1 MQFSN
6 IKCKSMQFENIENT
20 NLMKVTLSIVHPG
33 LNDKGTFI
41 SENAIRNA
49 EESIKNKPILAYILR
64 DDEGNVEDFDTHNMD
79 VKLVEVGNGYEL
91 KTHYVEVP
99 IGVISE
105 SCNPRYVNIDGI
117 EYFQC
122 DGYVWRNYG
131 NGAAELI
138 EDNEF
143 KSVSME
149 IQILDGEFDKHNDIY
164 TINNYVYEGVT
175 VLGDHVLP
183 GIGGAK
189 IQKYSVCTDYKDALA
204 DIYKEIYS
212 LERKEA
218 SMETEII
225 KEEVQSE
232 EVVEETT
239 EIVEDNEQETV
250 METVEEAEEQV
261 VEVEENVVEE
271 TEEEVVE
278 EETESL
284 DVFSN
289 ILEEVPS
296 TLKEVANII
305 GEKFSAMNEELNELR
320 EFKSKIDLEELKG
333 QVDEISN
340 KYDLDV
346 DTTELKEKAITKDIT
361 LEQFEK
367 ELKVLFAEKVLENG
381 KFSKEIKEEPAKV
394 TVTSHEE
401 EKSIYGGLFEKHGL
415 NK

>member
-218 SMETEII
+218 SMETEVI
-225 KEEVQSE
+225 KE
-232 EVVEETT
+232 EVVEEVVEEAT
-239 EIVEDNEQETV
+239 EIVENNEQETV
-250 METVEEAEEQV
+250 METIEETEEQV
-261 VEVEENVVEE
+261 VEVEENVIEE
-271 TEEEVVE
+271 TEEVVE

-320 EFKSKIDLEELKG
+320 EFKSKIDLEELKV

-340 KYDLDV
+340 KYELDV

-415 NK
+415 K

>member
-189 IQKYSVCTDYKDALA
+189 IQKYS
-204 DIYKEIYS
+204 EIG
-212 LERKEA
+212 RA
-218 SMETEII
+218 H
-225 KEEVQSE
+225 V
-232 EVVEETT
+232 
-239 EIVEDNEQETV
+239 
-250 METVEEAEEQV
+250 
-261 VEVEENVVEE
+261 
-271 TEEEVVE
+271 
-278 EETESL
+278 
-284 DVFSN
+284 
-289 ILEEVPS
+289 
-296 TLKEVANII
+296 
-305 GEKFSAMNEELNELR
+305 
-320 EFKSKIDLEELKG
+320 
-333 QVDEISN
+333 
-340 KYDLDV
+340 
-346 DTTELKEKAITKDIT
+346 
-361 LEQFEK
+361 
-367 ELKVLFAEKVLENG
+367 
-381 KFSKEIKEEPAKV
+381 
-394 TVTSHEE
+394 
-401 EKSIYGGLFEKHGL
+401 
-415 NK
+415 

>member
-218 SMETEII
+218 SMETEVI
-225 KEEVQSE
+225 KE
-232 EVVEETT
+232 EVVEEVVEEAT
-239 EIVEDNEQETV
+239 EIVENNEQETV
-250 METVEEAEEQV
+250 METIEETEEQV
-261 VEVEENVVEE
+261 VEVEENVIEE
-271 TEEEVVE
+271 TEEVVE

-320 EFKSKIDLEELKG
+320 EFKSKIDLEELKV

-340 KYDLDV
+340 KYELDV

-367 ELKVLFAEKVLENG
+367 ELKVLFAEKVLENA

-401 EKSIYGGLFEKHGL
+401 ERSIYGGLFEKHGL

>member
-218 SMETEII
+218 SMETEVI
-225 KEEVQSE
+225 KE
-232 EVVEETT
+232 EVVEEVVEEAT
-239 EIVEDNEQETV
+239 EIVENNEQETV
-250 METVEEAEEQV
+250 METIEETEEQV
-261 VEVEENVVEE
+261 VEVEENVIEE
-271 TEEEVVE
+271 TEEVVE

-367 ELKVLFAEKVLENG
+367 ELKVLFAEKVLENA
-381 KFSKEIKEEPAKV
+381 KFSKEVKEEPAKV

-415 NK
+415 K

>member
-218 SMETEII
+218 SMETEVI
-225 KEEVQSE
+225 KE
-232 EVVEETT
+232 EVVEEVVEEAT
-239 EIVEDNEQETV
+239 EIVENNEQETV
-250 METVEEAEEQV
+250 METIEETEEQV
-261 VEVEENVVEE
+261 VEVEENVIEE
-271 TEEEVVE
+271 TEEVVE

-320 EFKSKIDLEELKG
+320 EFKSKIDLEELKV

-340 KYDLDV
+340 KYELDV

-367 ELKVLFAEKVLENG
+367 ELKVLFAEKVLENA
-381 KFSKEIKEEPAKV
+381 KFSKEVKEEPAKV

>member
-218 SMETEII
+218 SMETEVI
-225 KEEVQSE
+225 KE
-232 EVVEETT
+232 EVVEEVVEEAT
-239 EIVEDNEQETV
+239 EIVENNEQETV
-250 METVEEAEEQV
+250 METIEETEEQV
-261 VEVEENVVEE
+261 VEVEENVIEE
-271 TEEEVVE
+271 TEEVVE

-320 EFKSKIDLEELKG
+320 EFKSKIDLEELKV

-340 KYDLDV
+340 KYELDV

-367 ELKVLFAEKVLENG
+367 ELKVLFAEKVLENA
-381 KFSKEIKEEPAKV
+381 KFSKEVKEEPAKV

-415 NK
+415 K

>member
-225 KEEVQSE
+225 KEEVVE
-232 EVVEETT
+232 EVVEEAT
-239 EIVEDNEQETV
+239 EIVENNEQETV
-250 METVEEAEEQV
+250 METIEETEEQV
-261 VEVEENVVEE
+261 VEVEENVIEE
-271 TEEEVVE
+271 TEEVVE

-320 EFKSKIDLEELKG
+320 EFKSKIDLEELKV

-340 KYDLDV
+340 KYELDV

-367 ELKVLFAEKVLENG
+367 ELKVLFAEKVLENA
-381 KFSKEIKEEPAKV
+381 KFSKEVKEEPAKV

>member
-225 KEEVQSE
+225 KEEVVE
-232 EVVEETT
+232 EVVEEAT
-239 EIVEDNEQETV
+239 EIVENNEQETV
-250 METVEEAEEQV
+250 METIEETEEQV
-261 VEVEENVVEE
+261 VEVEENVIEE
-271 TEEEVVE
+271 TEEVVE

-320 EFKSKIDLEELKG
+320 EFKSKIDLEELKV

-340 KYDLDV
+340 KYELDV

-367 ELKVLFAEKVLENG
+367 ELKVLFAEKVLENA
-381 KFSKEIKEEPAKV
+381 KFSKEVKEEPAKV

-415 NK
+415 K